1 MDNYLFDYSAYFK
14 RLKEHPIKPEERET
28 ALKYEK
34 LYGSQEGLTLRDQP
48 FYKDYLSLFKI
59 PFQVSIPVDVQ
70 EDFDWDMLIRLI
82 LGSFSSRY
90 SLELEDEWRQNPGV
104 IPMIQ
109 LLITA
114 NSGEKDIC
122 KSLDELYSFQV
133 IRLFEIYVNE
143 QLDLAILKEEEEE
156 GLIFHREEKLK
167 LYKKK
172 SFMIFRE
179 VKTYLTLIEMIPSL
193 QP

>member
-1 MDNYLFDYSAYFK
+1 M
-14 RLKEHPIKPEERET
+14 
-28 ALKYEK
+28 
-34 LYGSQEGLTLRDQP
+34 
-48 FYKDYLSLFKI
+48 
-59 PFQVSIPVDVQ
+59 
-70 EDFDWDMLIRLI
+70 
-82 LGSFSSRY
+82 
-90 SLELEDEWRQNPGV
+90 
-104 IPMIQ
+104 
-109 LLITA
+109 ITA

-179 VKTYLTLIEMIPSL
+179 VKTYLTLLEMIPSL